1 MKTGTGST
9 RGTRS
14 TRATG
19 PARVTRRHST
29 GAALLIAMLIAA
41 IVTSIV
47 AGLLWQQQLW
57 LRQYD
62 FQRDQAQAHSLARS
76 GISWARL
83 ILFEDART
91 SAIDHFG
98 EQWAIR
104 LPLTPLENG
113 EIGGAIADQQ
123 GLFNVNALVKGGTL
137 QPDVLARY
145 TRLLVLLGLPP
156 ALGPALADWL
166 DVNDEPT
173 PGGGVEDAHYVA
185 LTPARV
191 AANRPLATID
201 ELGLVAGY
209 TQEAI
214 ARLRPFVTALPAT
227 ASGANAGAGSAAG
240 AVNINTAPPEVLAAT
255 IDGLGLDDANKVV
268 ASRASR
274 VFSSTGEFRAR
285 LASIASGIAVNE
297 SAVRVTSDAFVVRV
311 DVRQGEVR
319 TTAYALL
326 VREPNAW
333 PRIVW
338 QMLE

>member
-1 MKTGTGST
+1 M
-9 RGTRS
+9 
-14 TRATG
+14 RATC
-19 PARVTRRHST
+19 PAGATRRHST

-47 AGLLWQQQLW
+47 AGLLWHQQLW

-62 FQRDQAQAHSLARS
+62 FQRDQAQAHLLARS

-145 TRLLVLLGLPP
+145 TRLLVLLRLPP

-166 DVNDEPT
+166 DANGEAT

-227 ASGANAGAGSAAG
+227 ASGAGAGSGATGAIAG

-255 IDGLGLDDANKVV
+255 IDGLSLDDANKVV

-274 VFSSTGEFRAR
+274 VFSSTAEFRAR

-319 TTAYALL
+319 STAYALL